1 MRSFGTDLPDPC
13 SLALADRVHRSAFTD
28 PRIFD
33 IEMERIYGRL
43 WIYVAHESEIAE
55 PGCYKTT
62 RIGTQPVIVSRTGR
76 GELRVMLNACRH
88 RATTVCQSERGKAR
102 HFICPYHGWAY
113 DLEGNLV
120 GVPGRQ
126 NQSRNFRESE
136 LGLVRLP
143 KVASFRGFIFAS
155 FNTAIEPLEDYLG
168 AARQYLDYFVD
179 LAPEG
184 EIEFARAP
192 NKYQYPGNWKQQIE
206 NALDGYHPAITHASF
221 FKIVQERM
229 GDPTAPVM
237 QRFGYEAS
245 SPTQCRYLGNGH
257 SLLDLR
263 QVDRSQMLGRGVPP
277 GDEQEFRARLKQRL
291 GEEKAGELLSFRGG
305 DGFNLLVYPNLILI
319 NVQIRVV
326 FPIAPGRTEVHAYP
340 TLLKGA
346 PDPVNTARIRAHE
359 DFYGPASLGAPD
371 DMEMFARQWDGL
383 QASSM
388 EWLSYE
394 RGLDSEVQQGEQRVG
409 QFTDETAHRGMW
421 ARWRELMAGEGGRP

>member
-1 MRSFGTDLPDPC
+1 MASIRADLTDLR
-13 SLALADRVHRSAFTD
+13 SLVLSDRVHRSVFTD
-28 PRIFD
+28 PRIFEL
-33 IEMERIYGRL
+33 EMDRIYGRL
-43 WIYVAHESEIAE
+43 WIYVAHESEIPGA
-55 PGCYKTT
+55 GCYKTA
-62 RIGTQPVIVSRTGR
+62 RIGTQPVIVSRTAR

-88 RATTVCQSERGKAR
+88 RATTVCQSERGQAR

-113 DLEGNLV
+113 DLEGKLV
-120 GVPGRQ
+120 GVPWRG
-126 NQSRNFRESE
+126 NQSRNFNESE
-136 LGLVRLP
+136 LGLVQLP
-143 KVASFRGFIFAS
+143 KVASYRGFIFAS
-155 FNTAIEPLEDYLG
+155 FNQDIEPLEDYLG
-168 AARQYLDYFVD
+168 ATRQYLDYFVD

-184 EIEFARAP
+184 QIEFARAP

-206 NALDGYHPAITHASF
+206 NALDGYHPAVTHASF
-221 FKIVQERM
+221 FKIVQERI

-237 QRFGYEAS
+237 QRFGYDAT
-245 SPTQCRYLGNGH
+245 SPTECRYLGKGH

-277 GDEQEFRARLKQRL
+277 ADEKEFRARVKKRL
-291 GEEKAGELLSFRGG
+291 GEQKGSELLRFRGG

-388 EWLSYE
+388 EWLIYE
-394 RGLDSEVQQGEQRVG
+394 RGLDNELQVNDQRVG

-421 ARWRELMAGEGGRP
+421 ARWRELMTAGTGTQ